1 MKKIFVLLGL
11 PGSGKGTQAKMLSQ
25 YLNVPHLSTGDIFRK
40 MMKSDVPVA
49 KTLNEYMNSGNL
61 VPSNIVND
69 LVINAL
75 EAKEHKDG
83 CILDGYPRTVEQA
96 EFLNKHIDARIF
108 AIHFDI
114 DEELLEKRILGRYIC
129 GDCNATY
136 NKFFM
141 NTVIK
146 DVCDHCGGNNFI
158 SRNDDDLD
166 TLQSRINVYKE
177 ESAPLLTYYKALN
190 NLIVINAN
198 LFRHEISHN
207 LRNVIDNIK
216 KND

>member
-25 YLNVPHLSTGDIFRK
+25 YLNLPHVSTGNIFRK
-40 MMKSDVPVA
+40 MTTSDAPVA

-69 LVINAL
+69 LVINVL
-75 EAKEHKDG
+75 EAEEYKDG
-83 CILDGYPRTVEQA
+83 CIVDGYPRTAEQA
-96 EFLNKHIDARIF
+96 EFLNKHIDAQIV
-108 AIHFDI
+108 AIYFDI
-114 DEELLEKRILGRYIC
+114 DEKLLEKRILGRYIC

-136 NKFFM
+136 NKFCM

-146 DVCDHCGGNNFI
+146 DVCDHCGGGNFI

-166 TLQSRINVYKE
+166 TLQSRINVYKK

-198 LFRHEISHN
+198 LSKHEISDN
-207 LRNVIDNIK
+207 LRHATDNILK
-216 KND
+216 K